1 MKEILGDIARWSSRG
16 EGIAVATV
24 VATRRS
30 APRPVGAKLGVS
42 SGGELAGSVS
52 GGCVENEVYGA
63 AQEVLGGARPQ
74 LLTYGISDDLALEVG
89 LPCGGEI
96 DVFVAKPEEALLER
110 LRAIVEDER
119 RAVLFSVLDGEDA
132 GRTWLAV
139 EGEETD
145 APPALAAQ
153 VDDLLRSGRSKVLED
168 EERLVFADVYEPPPR
183 LLVIGA
189 VDTADALCAAAG
201 QLGWRTIVADARGK
215 FATPERIPSADE
227 VIVGWPEEALERVRP
242 DSATAVIV
250 LTHDDKFDVPALKG
264 ALETDAFYV
273 GALGSRRNQ
282 ERRRERLLE
291 AGVPEESLER
301 ISGPCGLDIGAVSPA
316 ETAVSILGEM
326 LASRAGREG
335 GRLQTARGRIHAGV
349 D

>member
-1 MKEILGDIARWSSRG
+1 MKEILGDIGRWRQRG
-16 EGIAVATV
+16 ERIALATV

-52 GGCVENEVYGA
+52 GGCVENEVYGI
-63 AQEVLGGARPQ
+63 AQDVLGGGRPR
-74 LLTYGISDDLALEVG
+74 LATYGISDDLALEVG

-96 DVFVAKPEEALLER
+96 DVFVVEPDEQLLER
-110 LRAIVEDER
+110 LKGIVDEER
-119 RAVLFSVLDGEDA
+119 RAVLFSVVDGDDS
-132 GRTWLAV
+132 GKSWLAV
-139 EGEETD
+139 EGEPTE
-145 APPALAAQ
+145 APPDLAAQ
-153 VDDLLRSGRSKVLED
+153 VDELLRSGRSRVLEH
-168 EERLVFADVYEPPPR
+168 EGRTVFADIYEPPPR

-189 VDTADALCAAAG
+189 VDTAEALCAAAG
-201 QLGWRTIVADARGK
+201 QLGWKTIVADARGK

-227 VIVGWPEEALERVRP
+227 LIVGWPEEVLERVRP

-250 LTHDDKFDVPALKG
+250 LTHDDRFDVPALKG
-264 ALETDAFYV
+264 ALGTDAFYV

-282 ERRRERLLE
+282 ERRRELLLE
-291 AGVPEESLER
+291 AGVPEEALDR

-316 ETAVSILGEM
+316 ETAVSILAEM
-326 LASRAGREG
+326 LARRAGREG
-335 GRLQTARGRIHAGV
+335 GALQTARGRIHAAA